1 MNMFRKKLLDY
12 DWLTAVLPL
21 LEKQKRLVDDFGDTL
36 LAQGSDEIVPGVV
49 VDASVEAFIEL
60 HKQTQRNQSEVT
72 RIGPPIGSSAKQA
85 HKSFRETLKLWKLA
99 TKTGRGYFRL
109 IARGGFDRVSSGGVS
124 GRLSGSAIVFQ
135 AGLFSET
142 MKKAQESL
150 EHTRQL
156 IESLE
161 NELLAITPPSKV
173 IAAIPFGKELLD
185 GMEGITSIIDSGFA
199 GWEPPYAPLQGLVE
213 YDEDEQTE
221 IDYATAAKQRE
232 NSHLVD
238 RVAPEYGPEV
248 YREFVTRDGVAN
260 GLLRAT
266 IIRCT
271 EDRDYQ
277 GALSTWLKW
286 FTHRGQYSGW
296 GLDADAWVLLAE
308 IYAESRDG
316 AKAKQVLVS
325 AVTMVAA
332 ELEESASYMDRVVV
346 RGYQLPERLEQ

>member
-1 MNMFRKKLLDY
+1 MGVRYDNRKGIL
-12 DWLTAVLPL
+12 
-21 LEKQKRLVDDFGDTL
+21 Q
-36 LAQGSDEIVPGVV
+36 
-49 VDASVEAFIEL
+49 
-60 HKQTQRNQSEVT
+60 
-72 RIGPPIGSSAKQA
+72 
-85 HKSFRETLKLWKLA
+85 
-99 TKTGRGYFRL
+99 L
-109 IARGGFDRVSSGGVS
+109 IARGAFDKASSGGVS

-173 IAAIPFGKELLD
+173 IEAIPFGKELLD

-199 GWEPPYAPLQGLVE
+199 GLEPPYAPLQGLVE

-232 NSHLVD
+232 NNHLVD
-238 RVAPEYGPEV
+238 TVAHEYRPEV

-260 GLLRAT
+260 GLLKAS
-266 IIRCT
+266 IIRCR

-296 GLDADAWVLLAE
+296 SLDADAWVLLGE
-308 IYAESRDG
+308 IYAGLRDG

-332 ELEESASYMDRVVV
+332 ELENQVPYMDRELV
-346 RGYQLPERLEQ
+346 RTYLLPTRLGELDPIRRRIQNLDSEQSTLSQGNSADI